1 MIMEKILVLSP
12 HPDDDVI
19 GCGGTIR
26 RHIVLGDRVEVVY
39 LTSGEKGGHGTDPG
53 ETMHIREKEA
63 VLAADILQIPGFE
76 FWREPD
82 GKLKASQKNI
92 QRLLQKIISYEPDI
106 IYVTHEREDHQDHR
120 TAALL
125 VSKAL
130 KLLTTEVR
138 STVWMYEVWTPI
150 QKIKHIVDITPYI
163 EIKLQAIAAHLSQCN
178 VLRFDEAILGLNR
191 YRGEM
196 HSWPGG
202 AYAEIFTSFGIE
214 SKLSLQK

>member
-1 MIMEKILVLSP
+1 
-12 HPDDDVI
+12 
-19 GCGGTIR
+19 
-26 RHIVLGDRVEVVY
+26 
-39 LTSGEKGGHGTDPG
+39 
-53 ETMHIREKEA
+53 MHIREKEA